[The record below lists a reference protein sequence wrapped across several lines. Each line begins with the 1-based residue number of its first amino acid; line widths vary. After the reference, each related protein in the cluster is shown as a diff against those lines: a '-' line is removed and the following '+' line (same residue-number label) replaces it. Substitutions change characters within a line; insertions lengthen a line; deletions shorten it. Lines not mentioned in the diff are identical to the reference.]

1 MTDPYLDNLLG
12 EREKILL
19 VTRQHWFQL
28 FRAIFFEITLI
39 IATITAV
46 TLIYFFWLP
55 APITFL
61 GYLLLLI
68 PIASMVGDIMAW
80 SNHKYIVTNRR
91 VIQIF
96 GVFNKNVTDSSLEK
110 VNDVK
115 MDQSALGRIF
125 DFGDI
130 EILTASELG
139 INRFTFIGNPIG
151 FKTAMIDAKFKLEQ
165 SQQPYAPPPVSPTMD
180 VPRLIQ
186 QLDDLR
192 RQGALSDEEFQKKK
206 EKLLDQI

>member
-1 MTDPYLDNLLG
+1 MKDAYLTSLLG

-19 VTRQHWFQL
+19 VTHQHWFIL
-28 FRAIFFEITLI
+28 LRAILVELI
-39 IATITAV
+39 LIVATIIAV
-46 TLIYFFWLP
+46 TLVLIFW
-55 APITFL
+55 APNSAGWL

-68 PIASMVGDIMAW
+68 PLASLARDVIIW
-80 SNHKYIVTNRR
+80 RNHKYVVTDRR

-115 MDQSALGRIF
+115 MDQSIFGRLF
-125 DFGDI
+125 NFGDI

-139 INRFTFIGNPIG
+139 INRFTSIGDPIR
-151 FKTAMIDAKFKLEQ
+151 FKTAMLNAKYQLE
-165 SQQPYAPPPVSPTMD
+165 SDERAQQPKEETLMD
-180 VPRLIQ
+180 IPRLIE

-192 RQGALSDEEFQKKK
+192 LRGALTEEEFREKKAR
-206 EKLLDQI
+206 LLAKI